1 MDDRVGCNGGDEIEN
16 ECSEANE
23 SLVLISYTSRVCC
36 FNRIFSMKGVEHVG
50 ELWSGRCVKL
60 NEEDLEIND
69 KKKRKDLHMSKANIM
84 RLTE

>member
-1 MDDRVGCNGGDEIEN
+1 LDDRVGCNGGDEIEN

-50 ELWSGRCVKL
+50 EL
-60 NEEDLEIND
+60 
-69 KKKRKDLHMSKANIM
+69 
-84 RLTE
+84 